1 MDTLDL
7 LLCEHHRWS
16 KKKSKE
22 SFKVEHRLVEAS
34 RGKRAKSPS
43 K

>member
-7 LLCEHHRWS
+7 LLRERHRQS
-16 KKKSKE
+16 RKESKE
-22 SFKVEHRLVEAS
+22 SFKVGCGLIEVS
-34 RGKRAKSPS
+34 RGKGAKSPS